1 MLNRKSILM
10 AIIIMLLTSP
20 VMAGSSDK
28 TEDKEPWARA
38 GLYFGAMT
46 TDINSNVG
54 LGFGGSGL
62 DAKVALEDILEL
74 DSNMTV
80 FRVDGFWRISRR
92 NRLDFLYYDLSRSS
106 DAFLGVEIGGYPIG
120 TEVSTRFD
128 MEIFKAAYTFSI
140 FNDDRIDIGVG
151 GGLHVLEIY
160 YKMDSPDSG
169 NLDTASI
176 TAPLPVLSF
185 RAEFALT
192 KKLFFRQ
199 SLDMFFIEFDQ
210 YTGQLNDLNIALEYN
225 FWKHA
230 GVGIGYDIVYAD
242 IKADNE
248 RFLNEI
254 EIAYSGIF
262 LFGKIYF

>member
-1 MLNRKSILM
+1 MLNRRSILM
-10 AIIIMLLTSP
+10 AIIILLLTSP
-20 VMAGSSDK
+20 VMAGSNDSK
-28 TEDKEPWARA
+28 EDNEPWARA
-38 GLYFGAMT
+38 GLYFGAMF
-46 TDINSNVG
+46 TDINSDVG

-62 DAKVALEDILEL
+62 DVKVDLEDVLEL
-74 DSNMTV
+74 DSNMSV
-80 FRVDGFWRISRR
+80 FRADAFWRISRR
-92 NRLDFLYYDLSRSS
+92 NRLDFLYYDLSRSA
-106 DAFLGVEIGGYPIG
+106 DAYLGVDIGEYPIG

-128 MEIFKAAYTFSI
+128 MQILKAAYTFSI

-169 NLDTASI
+169 NLDTTAI

-248 RFLNEI
+248 ILLNEI
-254 EIAYSGIF
+254 EISYSGIF